1 MKLIAHRGNL
11 NGPLPERENSIAYI
25 QEAFLLGYDV
35 EIDVWYINNHL
46 FLGHD
51 NPQYDLELD
60 FLLQNADSLWI
71 HAKNLAALTYL
82 LQYSQLHLF
91 SHDKDE
97 VILTSKRIPWV
108 YPGAPYDNKC
118 VVVMPERVKEYS
130 LQDIAK
136 SDIYGICSDYIYKI
150 KQK

>member
-11 NGPLPERENSIAYI
+11 DGPLPERENSIAYI
-25 QEAFLLGYDV
+25 QEALLLGYDV

-108 YPGAPYDNKC
+108 YPGAPYDL
-118 VVVMPERVKEYS
+118 S
-130 LQDIAK
+130 LIH
-136 SDIYGICSDYIYKI
+136 I
-150 KQK
+150 